1 MQQAVVKLT
10 SRMSSSTK
18 ARLTLFLRL
27 TIFTLAIGA
36 GVAFTVALELFSWT
50 YWYRPV
56 CEDMSDK
63 GCFNEPQV
71 PGTPMVYYKVRR
83 TSQVGTP
90 YEAVCDEE
98 RTGDKC
104 LPKVRDASGYI
115 MYGGT
120 VAKPSSPAHT
130 LVSTAA
136 VLSQIQPFAILRAA
150 TIGAYDPSRPQL
162 LVTFTYDMQ
171 DTLTRQLEANSTG
184 DVPAILQCALAKSIG
199 QKAGVPPESNVVLY
213 YEVATDCFH
222 LYLAGGVAQTGF
234 GLRPTPTSLAAA
246 RLRAPSKRALLEG
259 QRLLLVSGSAH
270 PRDVEIQDRRL
281 STILALCAHCDQLE
295 RDRALDDGHG
305 EHKDR
310 NLRVIDHELP
320 QAFKTIPMIAAAEG
334 EDVATIVRR
343 SSSFFILIE
352 VALPGDLADC
362 FVLPGLG
369 IIGVTQQS
377 LYVLAIAAPMWLN
390 IFFFGSDAYGGHR
403 GYQPWSWPWS
413 IVTFICLV
421 HFAVQYVY
429 GILYYFRALPFGFMN
444 GLITRAY
451 SFINR
456 TLIVLSVSVP
466 VFNILWLISAVYY
479 NPNYVISLLTLF
491 GSGIIMIFT
500 TVATVNKFLRL
511 AEQRAHEMAASL
523 QHALKTLD
531 VTRRQ
536 LRTLTISGILLFVG
550 VAVFVFASS
559 ALWSA
564 SPNSIGYEST
574 LLPLVVV
581 AKKLQSDGV
590 LQSAMQKIKQH
601 APKPLVTAE
610 GEIKQLGSK
619 EKQPLVTA
627 EGEPSTSLDEGEPST
642 SLDEG
647 EPSTS
652 LDA

>member
-10 SRMSSSTK
+10 SGMSSSAK

-50 YWYRPV
+50 HWYRPV

-71 PGTPMVYYKVRR
+71 PGVPMVYYKVRR
-83 TSQVGTP
+83 TSASWDA

-104 LPKVRDASGYI
+104 LPKVRDAKAFM
-115 MYGGT
+115 MYGGA
-120 VAKPSSPAHT
+120 VAKPSSPAHK
-130 LVSTAA
+130 LVSTAT
-136 VLSQIQPFAILRAA
+136 VLAQIQPFAILRAA

-199 QKAGVPPESNVVLY
+199 QKAGVPPESNLVLY

-222 LYLAGGVAQTGF
+222 LYMAGGVAQAGF
-234 GLRPTPTSLAAA
+234 GLTPRPTSLAAA
-246 RLRAPSKRALLEG
+246 YMSAFQTCAPMK
-259 QRLLLVSGSAH
+259 GSAYYSYLDLLT
-270 PRDVEIQDRRL
+270 PEMWRSRIGAYLLYWL
-281 STILALCAHCDQLE
+281 SALIAISSSAIGLWMMVTVST
-295 RDRALDDGHG
+295 
-305 EHKDR
+305 KDR
-310 NLRVIDHELP
+310 NLRVVDDELP
-320 QAFKTIPMIAAAEG
+320 EAFKTIPMIAAAEG

-456 TLIVLSVSVP
+456 TIIVLSVSCP

-491 GSGIIMIFT
+491 GSGITMIFT

-550 VAVFVFASS
+550 VAAFVFASS

-619 EKQPLVTA
+619 EEQPLVRA
-627 EGEPSTSLDEGEPST
+627 EGEPSTSLD
-642 SLDEG
+642 
-647 EPSTS
+647 
-652 LDA
+652 A

>member
-83 TSQVGTP
+83 TSASWDA

-213 YEVATDCFH
+213 HEVATDCFH

-246 RLRAPSKRALLEG
+246 YMSAFQTCAPRK
-259 QRLLLVSGSAH
+259 GSAYYSYLDLLT
-270 PRDVEIQDRRL
+270 PEMWRSRIGAYLLYWL
-281 STILALCAHCDQLE
+281 SALIAISSSAIGLWMMVTVST
-295 RDRALDDGHG
+295 
-305 EHKDR
+305 KDR

-320 QAFKTIPMIAAAEG
+320 QAFKTIPIIAAAEG